1 MSSPLESPSE
11 DLKGVRWP
19 VFLVVSSN
27 NGSSLPSAYNKP
39 FSKRD
44 PAQVER
50 TNLVNLCKL
59 IVKELI
65 DSSVQYGRMLDS
77 DFVPLQH
84 FFIVLEHALRH
95 GLRPKK
101 GLLGPKKEL
110 WDLLQTV
117 EKSANEACDITLSV
131 RDLPTV
137 RTSLGRARAWIRLA
151 LMQKKLADYLKVLID
166 QRDSVLHEFYEPG
179 ALLLCDEAVILLG
192 LLLGLNVVDCN
203 LCLKEEDLD
212 SQQGVIDFS
221 LYLRTGGNNT
231 MNATSDTV
239 DSSSMTAVL
248 DQKNY
253 VEELNR
259 HLSATITNLQMRLD
273 ATTTSHTLMKEE
285 LTLTKQALT
294 KAQDENQHLKGSVQ
308 RDNSQEMMEPVHST
322 SHHTSMNMTTE
333 DAIAEV
339 KLQLAEEKNNRL
351 DLEKELELQIN
362 MRAETEVALKLLEKD
377 IHEKQDTIVSLRK
390 QLEDIKIINLEMFR
404 KLQDQEK
411 TANIK
416 NEYVAKLEAE
426 NDEKKKNLRITN
438 EQIEELKLAGKR
450 TEDNT
455 RRSMEENMDLQSRIR
470 TLEEDLRLEKEWR
483 TSLQDSIVTDRTVM
497 AELQQQ
503 IEETEE
509 IRLDYADLEGKHQRL
524 LKLCNE
530 QEKAL
535 EEVGVRLRDTKLE
548 ADTLKEATLWVTRD
562 AQWAP
567 DDKVTNC
574 GLCEKEFNLAR
585 RKHHCR
591 SCGEIFCS
599 SCSDN
604 TMPLAASA
612 KPVRNILIPYLGPP
626 KHPPNWQDRNV
637 VFRVAHGLSFKKGAV
652 FLIGR
657 PRINPGGG
665 VGFAINGLSPTSSF
679 EEKGSGIPRDVILTI
694 LSLLGPL
701 SSFHRNSKR
710 STAE

>member
-1 MSSPLESPSE
+1 MSSINDTIYLCNFRVSVDGDWLCLKELHELQSCEFPS
-11 DLKGVRWP
+11 RP
-19 VFLVVSSN
+19 AFLREE
-27 NGSSLPSAYNKP
+27 YE
-39 FSKRD
+39 RD

-117 EKSANEACDITLSV
+117 EKSANEACDITASV

-166 QRDSVLHEFYEPG
+166 QRDSVLHEYYEPG
-179 ALLLCDEAVILLG
+179 ALLLCDEAVIVLG

-221 LYLRTGGNNT
+221 LYLRTGGNNS
-231 MNATSDTV
+231 MNPTTDTV

-259 HLSATITNLQMRLD
+259 HLSATITNLQTRLD
-273 ATTTSHTLMKEE
+273 GTTTSNTLMKEE
-285 LTLTKQALT
+285 LALTKQALT
-294 KAQDENQHLKGSVQ
+294 KAQEENTLLKEYVRKERS
-308 RDNSQEMMEPVHST
+308 NSGCQEMEPVNSNST
-322 SHHTSMNMTTE
+322 NNRSSTYLAAE

-339 KLQLAEEKNNRL
+339 KLQLAEEKNHRL
-351 DLEKELELQIN
+351 DLEKELELQMN

-377 IHEKQDTIVSLRK
+377 IHEKQDTIISLRK
-390 QLEDIKIINLEMFR
+390 QLEDIKVINLEMFR
-404 KLQDQEK
+404 KLQEC
-411 TANIK
+411 
-416 NEYVAKLEAE
+416 ELELRDKGEMVGRLQTKAAHISHILT
-426 NDEKKKNLRITN
+426 NL
-438 EQIEELKLAGKR
+438 EQCPNPSSPPPPPTHKQRHSSLSSYRVEELKLTAKR

-455 RRSMEENMDLQSRIR
+455 RRSMKENMELQSQCR

-483 TSLQDSIVTDRTVM
+483 SSLQDSVVSDRTTM
-497 AELQQQ
+497 AELKQKL
-503 IEETEE
+503 EETQE
-509 IRLDYADLEGKHQRL
+509 IRIDYADLEGKHQRL
-524 LKLCNE
+524 LKLCTD

-548 ADTLKEATLWVTRD
+548 ADNLKEATVWVSRD

-567 DDKVTNC
+567 DELVTHC

-585 RKHHCR
+585 RKFPNNL
-591 SCGEIFCS
+591 EQFPF
-599 SCSDN
+599 
-604 TMPLAASA
+604 TSA
-612 KPVRNILIPYLGPP
+612 GNHVIKSVVDAKTLRVSGAT
-626 KHPPNWQDRNV
+626 PNLLLDVVLLDRRLRLL
-637 VFRVAHGLSFKKGAV
+637 FLS
-652 FLIGR
+652 
-657 PRINPGGG
+657 
-665 VGFAINGLSPTSSF
+665 
-679 EEKGSGIPRDVILTI
+679 
-694 LSLLGPL
+694 
-701 SSFHRNSKR
+701 
-710 STAE
+710 

>member
-1 MSSPLESPSE
+1 MYHQDTRSKRNQRALSMISMDSFPCRIKSEMSSINDTIYLCNFRVSVDGDWLCLKELHELQSCEFPS
-11 DLKGVRWP
+11 RP
-19 VFLVVSSN
+19 PFLREE
-27 NGSSLPSAYNKP
+27 YE
-39 FSKRD
+39 RD

-101 GLLGPKKEL
+101 GILGPKKEL

-117 EKSANEACDITLSV
+117 EKSANEACDITASV

-166 QRDSVLHEFYEPG
+166 QRDGVLHEYYEPG
-179 ALLLCDEAVILLG
+179 ALLLCDEAVIVLG

-221 LYLRTGGNNT
+221 LYLRTGSNNT
-231 MNATSDTV
+231 MNATTDTV

-259 HLSATITNLQMRLD
+259 HLSATITNLQTRLD
-273 ATTTSHTLMKEE
+273 ATTTSNTLMKEE
-285 LTLTKQALT
+285 LTLAKLALA
-294 KAQDENQHLKGSVQ
+294 KAQEENTLLKGYVRNERS
-308 RDNSQEMMEPVHST
+308 DSGSQEMEPVNATNNRSST
-322 SHHTSMNMTTE
+322 YMAAE

-351 DLEKELELQIN
+351 DLEKELELQMN

-390 QLEDIKIINLEMFR
+390 QLEDIKVINLEMFR

-426 NDEKKKNLRITN
+426 IGENKKNLRLTQ
-438 EQIEELKLAGKR
+438 EQMDELKLAAKR
-450 TEDNT
+450 TEDNV
-455 RRSMEENMDLQSRIR
+455 RRSMEENMELQSHCR

-483 TSLQDSIVTDRTVM
+483 SSLQESIVTDRTTM
-497 AELQQQ
+497 AELQQKL
-503 IEETEE
+503 EESHE
-509 IRLDYADLEGKHQRL
+509 IRIDYADLEGKHQRL
-524 LKLCNE
+524 LKLCND

-548 ADTLKEATLWVTRD
+548 ADTLKEATVWVPRD

-567 DDKVTNC
+567 DEQVTHC
-574 GLCEKEFNLAR
+574 GLCNKEFNLAR

-591 SCGEIFCS
+591 SCGEIFCAA
-599 SCSDN
+599 CSDQQAQ
-604 TMPLAASA
+604 LASSA
-612 KPVRNILIPYLGPP
+612 KPVRVCDTC
-626 KHPPNWQDRNV
+626 HTR
-637 VFRVAHGLSFKKGAV
+637 
-652 FLIGR
+652 
-657 PRINPGGG
+657 
-665 VGFAINGLSPTSSF
+665 
-679 EEKGSGIPRDVILTI
+679 
-694 LSLLGPL
+694 LLQRY
-701 SSFHRNSKR
+701 SAAS
-710 STAE
+710 

>member
-1 MSSPLESPSE
+1 MNSPALQSPSE
-11 DLKGVRWP
+11 ELKGIRWP

-27 NGSSLPSAYNKP
+27 EGSALPSAYKKP

-101 GLLGPKKEL
+101 GILGPKKEL

-117 EKSANEACDITLSV
+117 EKSANEACDITASV

-166 QRDSVLHEFYEPG
+166 QRDGVLHEYYEPG
-179 ALLLCDEAVILLG
+179 ALLLCDEAVIVLG

-221 LYLRTGGNNT
+221 LYLRTGSNNS

-259 HLSATITNLQMRLD
+259 HLSATITNLQTRLD
-273 ATTTSHTLMKEE
+273 ATTTSNTLMKEE
-285 LTLTKQALT
+285 LALAKLALA
-294 KAQDENQHLKGSVQ
+294 KAQEENTLLKGYVRNERS
-308 RDNSQEMMEPVHST
+308 DSGSQEMEPVNATNHRSST
-322 SHHTSMNMTTE
+322 YMAAE

-339 KLQLAEEKNNRL
+339 KLLLAEEKNHRL
-351 DLEKELELQIN
+351 DLEKELELQRN

-377 IHEKQDTIVSLRK
+377 IHEKQDTIISLRK
-390 QLEDIKIINLEMFR
+390 QLEDIKVINLEMFR
-404 KLQDQEK
+404 KLQECELDLREK
-411 TANIK
+411 GEMVSRLQTKAAHISHILTN
-416 NEYVAKLEAE
+416 LEQW
-426 NDEKKKNLRITN
+426 D
-438 EQIEELKLAGKR
+438 ELKLTAKR
-450 TEDNT
+450 TEDNV
-455 RRSMEENMDLQSRIR
+455 RRSMEENMELQSHCR

-483 TSLQDSIVTDRTVM
+483 SSLQESIVTDRTTM
-497 AELQQQ
+497 AELQQKL
-503 IEETEE
+503 EESHE
-509 IRLDYADLEGKHQRL
+509 IRIDYADLEGKHQRL
-524 LKLCNE
+524 LKLCND

-548 ADTLKEATLWVTRD
+548 ADTLKEATVWAPRD

-567 DDKVTNC
+567 DEQVTHC
-574 GLCEKEFNLAR
+574 GLCNKEFNLAR

-591 SCGEIFCS
+591 SCGEIFCAA
-599 SCSDN
+599 CSDQQAQ
-604 TMPLAASA
+604 LASSA
-612 KPVRNILIPYLGPP
+612 KPVRVCDTC
-626 KHPPNWQDRNV
+626 HTR
-637 VFRVAHGLSFKKGAV
+637 
-652 FLIGR
+652 
-657 PRINPGGG
+657 
-665 VGFAINGLSPTSSF
+665 
-679 EEKGSGIPRDVILTI
+679 
-694 LSLLGPL
+694 LLQRY
-701 SSFHRNSKR
+701 SAAS
-710 STAE
+710 

>member
-1 MSSPLESPSE
+1 MNSPLQSPTDE
-11 DLKGVRWP
+11 QKGIRWP
-19 VFLVVSSN
+19 VFLVVSSTD
-27 NGSSLPSAYNKP
+27 GSSLPSAYKKP

-117 EKSANEACDITLSV
+117 EKSANEACDITASV

-151 LMQKKLADYLKVLID
+151 LMQKKLADYLKILID
-166 QRDSVLHEFYEPG
+166 QRDSVLHEYYEPG
-179 ALLLCDEAVILLG
+179 ALLLCDEAVIVLG

-221 LYLRTGGNNT
+221 LYLRTGGNNS
-231 MNATSDTV
+231 MNPTTDTV

-259 HLSATITNLQMRLD
+259 HLSATITNLQTRLD
-273 ATTTSHTLMKEE
+273 GTTTSNTLMKEE
-285 LTLTKQALT
+285 LALTKQALT
-294 KAQDENQHLKGSVQ
+294 KAQEENTLLKEYVRKERS
-308 RDNSQEMMEPVHST
+308 NSGCQEMESVNSNST
-322 SHHTSMNMTTE
+322 NNRSSTYMAAE

-339 KLQLAEEKNNRL
+339 KLQLAEEKNHRL
-351 DLEKELELQIN
+351 DLEKELELQMN

-377 IHEKQDTIVSLRK
+377 IHEKQDTIISLRK
-390 QLEDIKIINLEMFR
+390 QLEDIKVINLEMFR

-416 NEYVAKLEAE
+416 NEFIAKLEAE
-426 NDEKKKNLRITN
+426 NGENKKNLRIAQ
-438 EQIEELKLAGKR
+438 EQVEELKLTAKR

-455 RRSMEENMDLQSRIR
+455 RRSMKENMELQSQCR

-483 TSLQDSIVTDRTVM
+483 SSLQDSVVSDRTTM
-497 AELQQQ
+497 AELKQKL
-503 IEETEE
+503 EETQE
-509 IRLDYADLEGKHQRL
+509 IRIDYADLEGKHQRL
-524 LKLCNE
+524 LKLCTD

-548 ADTLKEATLWVTRD
+548 ADHLKEATVWVSRD

-567 DDKVTNC
+567 DELVTHC
-574 GLCEKEFNLAR
+574 GLCEKEFSLAR

-591 SCGEIFCS
+591 SCGEIFCAA
-599 SCSDN
+599 CSDQQAQ
-604 TMPLAASA
+604 LASSA
-612 KPVRNILIPYLGPP
+612 KPVRVCDTC
-626 KHPPNWQDRNV
+626 HTR
-637 VFRVAHGLSFKKGAV
+637 
-652 FLIGR
+652 
-657 PRINPGGG
+657 
-665 VGFAINGLSPTSSF
+665 
-679 EEKGSGIPRDVILTI
+679 
-694 LSLLGPL
+694 LLQRY
-701 SSFHRNSKR
+701 SAAS
-710 STAE
+710 

>member
-1 MSSPLESPSE
+1 MNSPLQSPIDE
-11 DLKGVRWP
+11 QKGIRWP
-19 VFLVVSSN
+19 VFLVVSSTD
-27 NGSSLPSAYNKP
+27 GSSLPSDYKKP

-117 EKSANEACDITLSV
+117 EKSANEACDITASV

-166 QRDSVLHEFYEPG
+166 QRDSVLHEYYEPG
-179 ALLLCDEAVILLG
+179 ALLLCDEAVIVLG

-221 LYLRTGGNNT
+221 LYLRTGGNNS
-231 MNATSDTV
+231 MNPTTDTV

-259 HLSATITNLQMRLD
+259 HLSATITNLQTRLD
-273 ATTTSHTLMKEE
+273 GTTTSNTLMKEE
-285 LTLTKQALT
+285 LALTKQALT
-294 KAQDENQHLKGSVQ
+294 KAQEENTLLKEYPV
-308 RDNSQEMMEPVHST
+308 NSNST
-322 SHHTSMNMTTE
+322 NNRSSTYLAAE

-339 KLQLAEEKNNRL
+339 KLQLAEEKNHRL
-351 DLEKELELQIN
+351 DLEKELELQMN

-377 IHEKQDTIVSLRK
+377 IHEKQDTIISLRK
-390 QLEDIKIINLEMFR
+390 QLEDIKVINLEMFR
-404 KLQDQEK
+404 KLQEC
-411 TANIK
+411 
-416 NEYVAKLEAE
+416 ELELRDKGEMVGRLQTKAAHISHILT
-426 NDEKKKNLRITN
+426 NL
-438 EQIEELKLAGKR
+438 EQFEELKLTAKR

-455 RRSMEENMDLQSRIR
+455 RRSMKENMELQSQCR

-483 TSLQDSIVTDRTVM
+483 SSLQDSVVSDRTTM
-497 AELQQQ
+497 AELKQKL
-503 IEETEE
+503 EETQE
-509 IRLDYADLEGKHQRL
+509 IRIDYADLEGKHQRL
-524 LKLCNE
+524 LKLCTD

-548 ADTLKEATLWVTRD
+548 ADNLKEATVWVSRD

-567 DDKVTNC
+567 DELVTHC

-591 SCGEIFCS
+591 SCGEIFCAA
-599 SCSDN
+599 CSDQQAQ
-604 TMPLAASA
+604 LASSA
-612 KPVRNILIPYLGPP
+612 KPVRVCDTC
-626 KHPPNWQDRNV
+626 HTR
-637 VFRVAHGLSFKKGAV
+637 
-652 FLIGR
+652 
-657 PRINPGGG
+657 
-665 VGFAINGLSPTSSF
+665 
-679 EEKGSGIPRDVILTI
+679 
-694 LSLLGPL
+694 LLQRY
-701 SSFHRNSKR
+701 SAAS
-710 STAE
+710 

>member
-1 MSSPLESPSE
+1 MKTTMPNINDTIYLCNFRVSVDGDWLCLKELHDLQTSE
-11 DLKGVRWP
+11 FPPKMLLRED
-19 VFLVVSSN
+19 
-27 NGSSLPSAYNKP
+27 YE
-39 FSKRD
+39 RD

-65 DSSVQYGRMLDS
+65 DSSVQHGRMLDS
-77 DFVPLQH
+77 DSVPLQH

-117 EKSANEACDITLSV
+117 EKSANEACDITTSV

-166 QRDSVLHEFYEPG
+166 QRDSVLQDFYEPG
-179 ALLLCDEAVILLG
+179 ALLLSDEAVILLG

-221 LYLRTGGNNT
+221 LYLRTGSGTGNHSSSDAVE
-231 MNATSDTV
+231 AT
-239 DSSSMTAVL
+239 SMTAVL

-259 HLSATITNLQMRLD
+259 HLSATITNLQSRLD
-273 ATTTSHTLMKEE
+273 ATVTSHTLIKEE
-285 LTLTKQALT
+285 LTLTKQALA
-294 KAQDENQHLKGSVQ
+294 KAQEEVASLKGCNNPEG
-308 RDNSQEMMEPVHST
+308 REMENLQQSSKNNRTST
-322 SHHTSMNMTTE
+322 YLAAE

-339 KLQLAEEKNNRL
+339 KLQLAEEKNRRL
-351 DLEKELELQIN
+351 DLEKELELQMS

-390 QLEDIKIINLEMFR
+390 QLEDIKTINLDMYR
-404 KLQDQEK
+404 KLQEQEK
-411 TANIK
+411 AANQK
-416 NEYVAKLEAE
+416 NEYITKLETEIAE
-426 NDEKKKNLRITN
+426 NEKALRSS
-438 EQIEELKLAGKR
+438 EDQLEELR
-450 TEDNT
+450 TSVRRAEDNT
-455 RRSMEENMDLQSRIR
+455 RRSIEENIDLQARCR

-483 TSLQDSIVTDRTVM
+483 TSLQDSIVSDRTTM
-497 AELQQQ
+497 AELQQR
-503 IEETEE
+503 IEETQDL
-509 IRLDYADLEGKHQRL
+509 RYDYSDLEEKHQRL
-524 LKLCNE
+524 LKVCSE

-535 EEVGVRLRDTKLE
+535 EEVGIRLRDTKLE
-548 ADTLKEATLWVTRD
+548 ADNLKEASWGLRD

-567 DDKVTNC
+567 DDQATNC

-591 SCGEIFCS
+591 ACGEIFCS
-599 SCSDN
+599 ACSDN

-612 KPVRNILIPYLGPP
+612 KPVRVCDNCHTRLLQRY
-626 KHPPNWQDRNV
+626 
-637 VFRVAHGLSFKKGAV
+637 SAV
-652 FLIGR
+652 K
-657 PRINPGGG
+657 
-665 VGFAINGLSPTSSF
+665 NG
-679 EEKGSGIPRDVILTI
+679 
-694 LSLLGPL
+694 
-701 SSFHRNSKR
+701 
-710 STAE
+710 

>member
-1 MSSPLESPSE
+1 MCHRETRSGRSQRAFSMISMDSFPCRIKSEMSSINDTIYLCNFRVSVDGDWLCLKELHELQSCEYPS
-11 DLKGVRWP
+11 RP
-19 VFLVVSSN
+19 AFLREE
-27 NGSSLPSAYNKP
+27 YE
-39 FSKRD
+39 RD

-117 EKSANEACDITLSV
+117 EKSANEACDITASV

-151 LMQKKLADYLKVLID
+151 LMQKKLADYLKILID
-166 QRDSVLHEFYEPG
+166 QRDSVLHEYYEPG
-179 ALLLCDEAVILLG
+179 ALLLCDEAVIVLG

-221 LYLRTGGNNT
+221 LYLRTGGNNS
-231 MNATSDTV
+231 MNPTTDTV

-259 HLSATITNLQMRLD
+259 HLSATITNLQTRLD
-273 ATTTSHTLMKEE
+273 GTTTSNTLMKEE
-285 LTLTKQALT
+285 LALTKQALT
-294 KAQDENQHLKGSVQ
+294 KAQEENTLLKEYVRKERS
-308 RDNSQEMMEPVHST
+308 NSGCQEMESVNSNST
-322 SHHTSMNMTTE
+322 NNRSSTYMAAE

-339 KLQLAEEKNNRL
+339 KLQLAEEKNHRL
-351 DLEKELELQIN
+351 DLEKELELQMN

-377 IHEKQDTIVSLRK
+377 IHEKQDTIISLRK
-390 QLEDIKIINLEMFR
+390 QLEDIKVINLEMFR

-416 NEYVAKLEAE
+416 NEFIAKLEAE
-426 NDEKKKNLRITN
+426 NGENKKNLRIAQ
-438 EQIEELKLAGKR
+438 EQVEELKLTAKR

-455 RRSMEENMDLQSRIR
+455 RRSMKENMELQSQCR

-483 TSLQDSIVTDRTVM
+483 SSLQDSVVSDRTTM
-497 AELQQQ
+497 AELKQKL
-503 IEETEE
+503 EETQE
-509 IRLDYADLEGKHQRL
+509 IRIDYADLEGKHQRL
-524 LKLCNE
+524 LKLCTD

-548 ADTLKEATLWVTRD
+548 ADHLKEATVWVSRD

-567 DDKVTNC
+567 DELVTHC
-574 GLCEKEFNLAR
+574 GLCEKEFSLAR

-591 SCGEIFCS
+591 SCGEIFCAA
-599 SCSDN
+599 CSDQQAQ
-604 TMPLAASA
+604 LASSA
-612 KPVRNILIPYLGPP
+612 KPVRVCDTC
-626 KHPPNWQDRNV
+626 HTR
-637 VFRVAHGLSFKKGAV
+637 
-652 FLIGR
+652 
-657 PRINPGGG
+657 
-665 VGFAINGLSPTSSF
+665 
-679 EEKGSGIPRDVILTI
+679 
-694 LSLLGPL
+694 LLQRY
-701 SSFHRNSKR
+701 SAAS
-710 STAE
+710 